1 MKPDYKLNDLIV
13 DSEFIE
19 TKNSGIVKYTFASF
33 GDLEKFWIG
42 NFDYHTVNL
51 HDACSR
57 GVTVGDYTGVV
68 RDSVG
73 ATPDLDVKLPRKR

>member
-42 NFDYHTVNL
+42 NFDYHK
-51 HDACSR
+51 DK
-57 GVTVGDYTGVV
+57 GVKTKVIGTTLFIF
-68 RDSVG
+68 S
-73 ATPDLDVKLPRKR
+73 